1 MFLFREALPSD
12 EDAIFDL
19 ARHLNTLNL
28 PPERSFIEE
37 LLARSLAS
45 FRGTPDFD
53 PGRRFLFVLEDPE
66 GRVVG
71 TSMIHAQH
79 GDFDEPHV
87 FFRVLQEERYAD
99 LHDASSGEHHDVH
112 MVHTMLH
119 LGQTYDGP
127 TELGGLVLHPDLRGH
142 PDKLGRLLS
151 LGRFLFIAGFRGW
164 FRDRLLAELLPPLYK
179 GPSGATRSPLWDV
192 LGHRFTGLTYEEADR
207 LSRTSKDF
215 IWRLFPSMPVH
226 ASLLPEGVQGIIG
239 KVGPNTVGAQRL
251 LEGIG
256 FKYSGR
262 VDPFDGGPHLEAV
275 TDEVTIVR
283 DTRRYLP
290 EIAAPGQLGDDTI
303 PALIAATSLD
313 APHFRA
319 VWTRAAVV
327 GNGTRPRLRASREAL
342 ERLGVLASGDDA
354 PAAEARVLAA
364 LRPQRRSTD
373 APARAVGGRPNA
385 LST

>member
-1 MFLFREALPSD
+1 MFLFREAMPSD

-28 PPERSFIEE
+28 PPERSFIAD

-53 PGRRFLFVLEDPE
+53 PGRRFLFVLEDE
-66 GRVVG
+66 AGKVVG

-87 FFRVLQEERYAD
+87 FFRVICEERYAE
-99 LHDASSGEHHDVH
+99 LRGPASGEHHDVH
-112 MVHTMLH
+112 MVHTMLY

-151 LGRFLFIAGFRGW
+151 LARFVFIAAFRGW

-192 LGHRFTGLTYEEADR
+192 LGHRFTGLSYEEADR
-207 LSRTSKDF
+207 LSRSSKDF

-226 ASLLPEGVQGIIG
+226 ASLLPEGVREIIG
-239 KVGPNTVGAQRL
+239 KVGPNTIGAQRL

-256 FKYSGR
+256 FKYAGR
-262 VDPFDGGPHLEAV
+262 VDPFDGGPHIEAN
-275 TDEVTIVR
+275 TDEVTIIR
-283 DTRRYLP
+283 DTRRYVP
-290 EIAAPGQLGDDTI
+290 EIGEPPEETAPAI
-303 PALIAATSLD
+303 VAATSAT

-319 VWTRAAVV
+319 IWTPASTA
-327 GNGTRPRLRASREAL
+327 NAQHRPRLRLRREGL
-342 ERLGVLASGDDA
+342 ERLGIL
-354 PAAEARVLAA
+354 EAGATEVSTDVRVIAA
-364 LRPQRRSTD
+364 LRPGRDR
-373 APARAVGGRPNA
+373 APTRTPSRLGA